1 MNYIFSEEKSLL
13 AEIRSGKHTKEKAEE
28 PKIMKKL
35 FLAVLFVALL
45 SYANLSYGDVI
56 VECPH
61 CSHLVIIDAPI
72 AREAKGA
79 GCYCDGCGH
88 FYCHGDKCPK
98 CGHPRK
104 KLKWDES
111 DGW

>member
-1 MNYIFSEEKSLL
+1 MTYTFSEEKSLI
-13 AEIRSGKHTKEKAEE
+13 AEMRSGKATKDKDQEHF
-28 PKIMKKL
+28 IMKKL
-35 FLAVLFVALL
+35 FLAILFVALL
-45 SYANLSYGDVI
+45 SYANLTYGDAI

-61 CSHLVIIDAPI
+61 CNHYISIDAPI
-72 AREAKGA
+72 AREVKGA
-79 GCYCDGCGH
+79 GCYCDACGN
-88 FYCHGDKCPK
+88 FYVHGDKCPR